1 MDAAPLVEG
10 SVAEGADLLHESAA
24 MRPLDKRHAEDD
36 ADDHAD
42 GGDRVAERNAVLP
55 AEGRKRLRHA
65 ADRTVSAFE
74 ADLKEVAERRGNA
87 APAHEDEAREPKA
100 DHVLSP
106 GDDLPE
112 TQLRKRAADDLLQPR
127 RRSAEEKR
135 REDDVDHESG
145 NRPHAARNLSGSML
159 SERRHDDQPENPANH
174 G

>member
-87 APAHEDEAREPKA
+87 APARKDETRKA
-100 DHVLSP
+100 EADDVLPP
-106 GDDLPE
+106 GDDLSE
-112 TQLRKRAADDLLQPR
+112 AKLRKRKPDDRPELR
-127 RRSAEEKR
+127 RHRTKEER
-135 REDDVDHESG
+135 REDDVDHKAG